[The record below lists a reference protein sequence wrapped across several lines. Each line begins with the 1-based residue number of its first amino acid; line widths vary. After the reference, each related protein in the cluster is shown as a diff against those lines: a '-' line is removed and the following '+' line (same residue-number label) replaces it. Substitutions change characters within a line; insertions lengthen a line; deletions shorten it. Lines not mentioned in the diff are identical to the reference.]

1 MKEKELLK
9 KKKALEEENLK
20 LRKEIVELDH
30 LMRLAG
36 FSNGLET
43 VKATAHE
50 LVKYHDEED
59 FPEEEQAA

>member
-1 MKEKELLK
+1 MKKQELLVKKEALEKE
-9 KKKALEEENLK
+9 NLQ
-20 LRKEIVELDH
+20 LRKELVELDQ

-50 LVKYHDEED
+50 LVRYHEEED
-59 FPEEEQAA
+59 FPEEDYAA